1 MQEEFQSLAEEATR
15 DVMAVIKSEK
25 YLFTN
30 NGNYMKTLNKMKA
43 YVLRKNGEFYDP
55 AADARDA
62 SDEVECL
69 QML

>member
-1 MQEEFQSLAEEATR
+1 MQEEFQSLAEEATQ

-30 NGNYMKTLNKMKA
+30 NGHYMKTLNKMKA
-43 YVLRKNGEFYDP
+43 YVLRKNSGVDDP